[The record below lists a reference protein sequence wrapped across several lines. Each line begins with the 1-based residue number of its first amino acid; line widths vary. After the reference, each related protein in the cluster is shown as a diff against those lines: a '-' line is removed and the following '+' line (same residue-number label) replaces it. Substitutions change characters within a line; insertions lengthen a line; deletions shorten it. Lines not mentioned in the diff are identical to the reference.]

1 MYVCVCVNNTA
12 KGTKQDYR
20 TIKHMTRF
28 HLSSVGFAKVWKNKM
43 RLIKCPSIESK
54 KKIRD
59 LFFKKKCFENE
70 ILSNPLN
77 QALMQS
83 ALIRLTPDSW
93 HKNEHSN
100 QGVKEPPSW
109 GLCVATA
116 SPQNRKSK
124 HQMMSNGQIWWLTCS
139 HTFLAYHKPQFSI
152 FARLALRCF
161 HGSLSTSG
169 PSKSRTTSP
178 TSSFLRTYIALR
190 VSSVVY

>member
-1 MYVCVCVNNTA
+1 M
-12 KGTKQDYR
+12 
-20 TIKHMTRF
+20 IRF
-28 HLSSVGFAKVWKNKM
+28 HLSSVGFAKVWKKQNATHQVSKRWEQEKNK
-43 RLIKCPSIESK
+43 RP
-54 KKIRD
+54 
-59 LFFKKKCFENE
+59 LFQKKCFENE

-77 QALMQS
+77 HWTFWNCPGLDAKRLDSAHTRLLAQKRALQS
-83 ALIRLTPDSW
+83 RR
-93 HKNEHSN
+93 
-100 QGVKEPPSW
+100 QGATLVR
-109 GLCVATA
+109 VATA

-139 HTFLAYHKPQFSI
+139 HTFLTYHKSTHPQFSI
-152 FARLALRCF
+152 FARLALWCF

>member
-1 MYVCVCVNNTA
+1 M
-12 KGTKQDYR
+12 
-20 TIKHMTRF
+20 IRF

-43 RLIKCPSIESK
+43 RLIKCPSVESK

-59 LFFKKKCFENE
+59 LFNLFFQKKKCFENE

-77 QALMQS
+77 HWTFWNCRGLDAKRLDSAHTRLLAQKRALQS
-83 ALIRLTPDSW
+83 RS
-93 HKNEHSN
+93 

-139 HTFLAYHKPQFSI
+139 HTFLTYHKSTHPQFSI
-152 FARLALRCF
+152 FTRLALRCF